1 MIFDLWI
8 AGQETTSTTL
18 GWLCLY
24 LIRDQEI
31 QRKFQEELDRVV
43 GSDRLVTLD
52 DKNELNYVNA
62 VVAETQRFCNLLPF
76 NVPHKTTKDVTIHGY
91 NIPKG
96 TTITHQIPTVMFDE
110 RYFKDPHTFNP
121 DRFIDANG
129 KFFSPPE
136 LMPFGIGKRAC
147 LGEGLAR
154 MELFLFASNIFNQ
167 MKLKPAYRMI
177 PSDYRKSRGTMTC
190 LPYKTEI
197 ELRY

>member
-24 LIRDQEI
+24 LIRNPEI
-31 QRKFQEELDRVV
+31 QKKVHEELDRVV
-43 GSDRLVTLD
+43 GSDRVVTLD
-52 DKNELNYVNA
+52 DKNELNYINA
-62 VVAETQRFCNLLPF
+62 VVAETQRFCNLVPF
-76 NVPHKTTKDVTIHGY
+76 NVLHRTTKDVTIHGHH
-91 NIPKG
+91 IPKD
-96 TTITHQIPTVMFDE
+96 TVITHQVSSVLFDE
-110 RYFKDPHTFNP
+110 RYFKDPYTFNP
-121 DRFIDANG
+121 DRFIDKNG

-154 MELFLFASNIFNQ
+154 MELFLFTSNIFNQ
-167 MKLKPAYRMI
+167 MKLKPAYGML
-177 PSDYRKSRGTMTC
+177 PNDYRKVQGTITS